1 MGNHGDSFQSI
12 DDSARPTARLS
23 RRLAGR
29 YLFVFATVV
38 GLVVVD
44 QVVIQPLLAKMS
56 RYAPVIN
63 VAGRQRML
71 SQKLAKAALATPVG
85 AG

>member
-1 MGNHGDSFQSI
+1 LDTSGNLASDTDEPAQPHAS
-12 DDSARPTARLS
+12 LV

-29 YLFVFATVV
+29 YLFVFAAVA
-38 GLVVVD
+38 GLVVLD
-44 QVVIQPLLAKMS
+44 QAVVQPLLAKMS

-71 SQKLAKAALATPVG
+71 GRSLEISYPF
-85 AG
+85 